1 MMSWLMENWSV
12 VLMLAATCLGALV
25 AVLKVVAPMTHTE
38 WDNRFLAVLS
48 KLVTVLSGFVSPK
61 VKTPDGPA

>member
-1 MMSWLMENWSV
+1 M

-38 WDNRFLAVLS
+38 WDNKALAALS
-48 KLVTVLSGFVSPK
+48 KLVTVLSGFVTPRVKSPNEP
-61 VKTPDGPA
+61 V